1 MDDLRI
7 FKAYYLAAQNN
18 MGDYSKQLASV
29 SESIYKLTVMASI
42 YMTFMMIEVSKKQI
56 CFAFLFGY
64 EQYRYAESI

>member
-1 MDDLRI
+1 
-7 FKAYYLAAQNN
+7 
-18 MGDYSKQLASV
+18 MGDYSKQLAYV
-29 SESIYKLTVMASI
+29 SESIYKFDSDGKY